1 MEHAQRKEEPHK
13 LIVIY
18 DEDGPGYAAY
28 ITPQQEQLI
37 MRILVERHKLPQ

>member
-1 MEHAQRKEEPHK
+1 MEYAQRKEEPHK

-18 DEDGPGYAAY
+18 DEDGPGFAAY

-37 MRILVERHKLPQ
+37 MKILVERHKLPQ